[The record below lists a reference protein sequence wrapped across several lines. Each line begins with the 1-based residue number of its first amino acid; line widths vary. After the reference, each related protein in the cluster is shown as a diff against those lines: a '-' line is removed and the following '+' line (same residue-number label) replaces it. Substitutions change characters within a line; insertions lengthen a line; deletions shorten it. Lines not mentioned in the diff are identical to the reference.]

1 MYASYSRPPHCS
13 GAKNAYVPFES
24 LSEDALYEILWKPK
38 NSLVKQYKKLFELEK
53 VSLRFTPEAMRAIVR
68 EAVTRK
74 SGARGLRAILEEVL
88 LNVMYD
94 VPSRTDVAKVVISGE
109 VVRDSVNPTLV
120 PRDAAPA
127 RRERREKSA

>member
-1 MYASYSRPPHCS
+1 MVFTVALAAASARYQWDPDNVMAPLVTAT
-13 GAKNAYVPFES
+13 GDLITLPT
-24 LSEDALYEILWKPK
+24 LYLATLLLDVRAVVVITSVVAVSSAGV
-38 NSLVKQYKKLFELEK
+38 SLVLA
-53 VSLRFTPEAMRAIVR
+53 LRSR
-68 EAVTRK
+68 
-74 SGARGLRAILEEVL
+74 LAILEEVL

-120 PRDAAPA
+120 PREAP

>member
-1 MYASYSRPPHCS
+1 VELEFDS
-13 GAKNAYVPFES
+13 
-24 LSEDALYEILWKPK
+24 DALDEVADQALK
-38 NSLVKQYKKLFELEK
+38 
-53 VSLRFTPEAMRAIVR
+53 RGT
-68 EAVTRK
+68 
-74 SGARGLRAILEEVL
+74 GARGLRAILEEVL

-120 PRDAAPA
+120 PREAP